1 MAEETWSFQCTFD
14 LAEEV
19 GRESMALRELVL
31 EGVYAVATVVLN
43 GKHIADLQNA
53 HR

>member
-1 MAEETWSFQCTFD
+1 MAEETWSFQCTFN

-19 GRESMALRELVL
+19 GSESMAMRELVL
-31 EGVYAVATVVLN
+31 EGVDTVATVALN
-43 GKHIADLQNA
+43 GKHIADLENA